1 MFSTTADHSS
11 DTIIFSDFLFSDIKM
26 RGGGGGGGE
35 AYLTR
40 EFGGNTDA
48 NQW

>member
-26 RGGGGGGGE
+26 RGGGGGE